1 MENYPEQIVTMPL
14 KRYNELLDN
23 ETRNYILAAYTKSK
37 RFSIERETIA
47 LTLDFKLGEDG
58 D

>member
-14 KRYNELLDN
+14 KRYNELLDS
-23 ETRNYILAAYTKSK
+23 EIRNYILAAYTKSK

-47 LTLDFKLGEDG
+47 LILDFELGKADE
-58 D
+58 

>member
-47 LTLDFKLGEDG
+47 LILDFKLGEDG

>member
-47 LTLDFKLGEDG
+47 LILDFELAKADE
-58 D
+58 

>member
-47 LTLDFKLGEDG
+47 LILDFELGKADE
-58 D
+58 

>member
-47 LTLDFKLGEDG
+47 LILDLKLGEDG